1 MTKLVSRSAV
11 TSFVVL
17 GVLSAAAPAGDLSKY
32 RGFQFGTGLA
42 TVAKQAGTNPSDVKA
57 IHSRPALIQELE
69 WRPQSL
75 GASSQT
81 ESAQQVVFS
90 FYDGQLFGI
99 AVNYDRYETEGLT
112 TNDLVEAISATY
124 GPATLPAA
132 PAKAVPGSYGDQEE
146 VLATWQ
152 DPLHRF
158 DLIRSPYGRG
168 FKLAGVLKALE
179 IEAQSANAEAAR
191 LDLNEAPQ
199 REAERLA
206 KDSGTEQARLDKA
219 RLVNKSKFRP

>member
-1 MTKLVSRSAV
+1 MTKFVLTSAV
-11 TSFVVL
+11 TFAVL
-17 GVLSAAAPAGDLSKY
+17 GVLSATATAGDLSKY
-32 RGFQFGTGLA
+32 RDFQFGTDLA

-90 FYDGQLFGI
+90 FYDGQLFSI

-112 TNDLVEAISATY
+112 TNDLVEAVSATY

-132 PAKAVPGSYGDQEE
+132 PSKAVPGSYGDQEE

-152 DPLHRF
+152 DSLHRF
-158 DLIRSPYGRG
+158 DLVRAPYGRG
-168 FKLAGVLKALE
+168 FKLVGVLKAVE
-179 IEAQSANAEAAR
+179 IQAQSANAEADR

-206 KDSGTEQARLDKA
+206 KDSDIEQARLDKA